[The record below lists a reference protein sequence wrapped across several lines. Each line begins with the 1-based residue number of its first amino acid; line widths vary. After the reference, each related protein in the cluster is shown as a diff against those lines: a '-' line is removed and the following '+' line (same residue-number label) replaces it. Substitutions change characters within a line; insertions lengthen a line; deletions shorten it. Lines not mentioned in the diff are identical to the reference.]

1 MADEHSGGD
10 VHARIRDLAREV
22 SGNHESLDVDD
33 LDDDAT
39 FTRLV
44 ELLADRRRTPD
55 DVFGSALQD
64 PSVWVRSA
72 AYSAIARGRTFGG
85 GWSDRATKRFRRAGY
100 DESCFLLRALAR
112 SDQPV
117 LKAILA
123 HVEDSWSGGMIVEK
137 VAEFVDARVERG
149 ERLTVADLTRLDVDV
164 QPVVEELVAKAA
176 PGTRA
181 VLGPPVEEWRL
192 ESIDIDFFKELGR
205 IVEPG
210 EHPSPTI
217 VGSRA
222 LAVDA
227 VVSALTAARPKSILL
242 VGEEGVG
249 KTTLIVEA
257 LRRVEASRFRLAF
270 QATAADVN
278 AGQMYIGMLE
288 ARVQEIVAKLARR
301 PIVWV
306 FPNLEDSLWSGTH
319 TQSPRGLLDALL
331 PAVESGDVT
340 IMGEVDPLAYELL
353 IQNRPRVV
361 RLFDVIRLA
370 PMTDDET
377 LAVGRGWAND
387 NEVDVDAKT
396 LAEAL
401 DLATHYL
408 PATAAPGNLLR
419 LLGLVRDRID
429 RGLAAAVTPETII
442 ATLSEATGLP
452 LHVLDPRAPLDLA
465 DVRRFFES
473 RVLGQPDAVTCL
485 VERIAL
491 VKAGLTDP
499 TRPLGVFLFVGPTG
513 TGKTEIAKALGAFLF
528 GSEDRLV
535 RLDMSEYQ
543 TPESLER
550 LLGDA
555 TTQTEAA
562 PLIAAVRRAAVLRAP
577 PRRVREGRQQRLG
590 RLPAGLRRRPP
601 DRQERAHRRPAA
613 LRDHPDLESRL
624 GDPERR
630 AARLRR
636 GLAGLRARD
645 GAEVRPA
652 VVPPRVP
659 EPARP
664 RRRLPS
670 AGPGDDAGAARER
683 AQRRPAPPGAAHA
696 AVGGRVGRG
705 RRRLPDRARIQRR
718 ARRAPA
724 EAGGRAAPAHPHR
737 HDHRRAQVPRGRPVP
752 LHHGRRGGL
761 EVTFVDPELAE
772 DEPAATPAGGDLT
785 VAAIALD
792 PQGSAAETECLKSEL
807 ARVSDSIREWEDT
820 KSEALEAMRAPHF
833 WESDERHGV
842 LSRIEYLDR
851 LSAAG
856 ATAQRLA
863 ARLDTGRET
872 QSRELVGML
881 ARRLHVLDAAVRGLE
896 AGEPADAEIVIRAAH
911 GDDSPAAEAVVDR
924 LAAMYAAWAD
934 ARGMRAHRHDAER
947 GQALTVTG
955 LGAFT
960 LLRPEAGLHV
970 FEVPTRERSFDR
982 VAALVTVAPRDH
994 EARPGDADLPPA
1006 SEPTIVR
1013 RYREAPSPLVRDASG
1028 ARTGRIDR
1036 VLGGDFDLIGETA
1049 SAGA

>member
-1 MADEHSGGD
+1 M
-10 VHARIRDLAREV
+10 
-22 SGNHESLDVDD
+22 
-33 LDDDAT
+33 
-39 FTRLV
+39 
-44 ELLADRRRTPD
+44 
-55 DVFGSALQD
+55 
-64 PSVWVRSA
+64 
-72 AYSAIARGRTFGG
+72 
-85 GWSDRATKRFRRAGY
+85 
-100 DESCFLLRALAR
+100 
-112 SDQPV
+112 
-117 LKAILA
+117 
-123 HVEDSWSGGMIVEK
+123 
-137 VAEFVDARVERG
+137 
-149 ERLTVADLTRLDVDV
+149 
-164 QPVVEELVAKAA
+164 
-176 PGTRA
+176 
-181 VLGPPVEEWRL
+181 
-192 ESIDIDFFKELGR
+192 
-205 IVEPG
+205 
-210 EHPSPTI
+210 
-217 VGSRA
+217 GSRA

-227 VVSALTAARPKSILL
+227 VVSALTAARPRSILL

-257 LRRVEASRFRLAF
+257 LRRAEASRFRLAF
-270 QATAADVN
+270 LATAADVN

-288 ARVQEIVAKLARR
+288 ARVQEIVAKLGGR

-306 FPNLEDSLWSGTH
+306 FPNFEDSLWSGTH
-319 TQSPRGLLDALL
+319 SQSPRGLLDALL

-377 LAVGRGWAND
+377 LAVGRGWASD
-387 NEVDVDAKT
+387 NGVDVDAKT

-465 DVRRFFES
+465 EVRQFFES

-562 PLIAAVRRAAVLRAP
+562 PLIAAVRRQPFSVLLLDEFEKAANNVWDVFLQVFDDGRLTDRNGRTVDLRHCVIILTSNLGSAI
-577 PRRVREGRQQRLG
+577 PRGARLG
-590 RLPAGLRRRPP
+590 FGADSPGFEPETVLKSVRRSFRPEFLNRLDRVVVFRPLGREMMRELLENELSSVLRRR
-601 DRQERAHRRPAA
+601 
-613 LRDHPDLESRL
+613 
-624 GDPERR
+624 
-630 AARLRR
+630 
-636 GLAGLRARD
+636 GLRMQPWAVEWD
-645 GAEVRPA
+645 EAAVDFLIEQGFSAELG
-652 VVPPRVP
+652 
-659 EPARP
+659 ARP
-664 RRRLPS
+664 LKRAVEQHLLTHIATTIVERKFPE
-670 AGPGDDAGAARER
+670 GDQFLFITAA
-683 AQRRPAPPGAAHA
+683 
-696 AVGGRVGRG
+696 
-705 RRRLPDRARIQRR
+705 
-718 ARRAPA
+718 
-724 EAGGRAAPAHPHR
+724 
-737 HDHRRAQVPRGRPVP
+737 
-752 LHHGRRGGL
+752 RGGL

-772 DEPAATPAGGDLT
+772 DEPAATPVGGDLT

-856 ATAQRLA
+856 ATAERLA
-863 ARLDTGRET
+863 ARLDTGRES

-934 ARGMRAHRHDAER
+934 ARGMRARRHDAER

-1013 RYREAPSPLVRDASG
+1013 RYRESPSPLVRDASG

-1036 VLGGDFDLIGETA
+1036 VLGGDFDLVGETA
-1049 SAGA
+1049 SV